1 MKEAFNE
8 IVMLK
13 AFFREKIRQHIGDV
27 VCLLAKVKTN
37 KASFHGWP
45 RRKNANVYLE
55 F

>member
-13 AFFREKIRQHIGDV
+13 AFFFREKIRQHIGGC
-27 VCLLAKVKTN
+27 CLLVKVKTN